1 MPITAQQLLQILPNA
16 SQVAGVFVPVLN
28 TAMMRYQIVGAKRIA
43 AFIAQVGHE
52 SGHLARLVENLNY
65 SADGLANTWPSRY
78 GEPDGKGGFV
88 KVQVAGKVRNK
99 PNTLALIA
107 ARKPE
112 QTANIAYGNR
122 MGNTAPG
129 DGWKYRGR
137 GLIQIT
143 GKNNYR
149 ACGEVLGL
157 DLIAQPELL
166 EKPQHACMSAAWFW
180 ATNGM
185 NTLGDAGN
193 FDAITQR
200 INGGQNGAT
209 DRQALYAKALKV
221 LA

>member
-16 SQVAGVFVPVLN
+16 GQVAGVFVPVLN
-28 TAMMRYQIVGAKRIA
+28 TAMSRYHIVGAKRMA

-52 SGHLARLVENLNY
+52 SGQLMRLVENLNY
-65 SADGLANTWPSRY
+65 SIDALRKTWPSRF
-78 GEPDGKGGFV
+78 DV
-88 KVQVAGKVRNK
+88 D
-99 PNTLALIA
+99 LASA
-107 ARKPE
+107 VARKPE
-112 QTANIAYGNR
+112 QIANIAYGSR

-149 ACGEVLGL
+149 ACGEALGL

-180 ATNGM
+180 ATNGL
-185 NTLGDAGN
+185 NTLVDAGK
-193 FDAITQR
+193 FEAITRR
-200 INGGQNGAT
+200 INGGHNGAAG
-209 DRQALYAKALKV
+209 RQALYNRALKV